1 MHLIKKKKLLIMT
14 VSLEETGRGH
24 FVRSKNLYQFLK
36 KKYFVNLVT
45 IDKKNIKSKFNSKFF
60 NKLNNLLKNNK
71 IIILD
76 FSNYLFFKK
85 KFFINLFS
93 LLKKFESKIVI
104 IDSLNK
110 DSILNYYNFLN
121 PIMIYPYIMNKKS
134 LFGLKYFNKTRKYLV
149 GPKYFILNKNN
160 NVKIY
165 KRMIKKILVSC
176 GGSDKEN
183 CTLKVI
189 KFFSKYR
196 NIFYLSC
203 VIGPFFNK
211 RSIYKIKNFIKSNKL
226 KKNVKLLFNIKNLTS
241 IFSNFGTV
249 ISTSGLTKYE
259 AAAYGI
265 PNIVITPNK
274 FQLKHN
280 FDFAKKKICLSI
292 KSNDFVKRE
301 KNIISFL
308 NNFVLLKKM
317 SKRSKN
323 LIDFKGSERIEKILI
338 SNFK

>member
-1 MHLIKKKKLLIMT
+1 MNLTKKKILIIT

-24 FVRSKNLYQFLK
+24 FVRSKNLYHFFK
-36 KKYFVNLVT
+36 KKHLVNVVT
-45 IDKKNIKSKFNSKFF
+45 IDKKILKTKFNSTFL
-60 NKLNNLLKNNK
+60 NKLNTLLKSNK

-85 KFFINLFS
+85 NFFINLFR

-134 LFGLKYFNKTRKYLV
+134 LFSLKYFNKTKKYLI

-160 NVKIY
+160 NVKID

-196 NIFYLSC
+196 NIFSLSC
-203 VIGPFFNK
+203 VMGPFFNK
-211 RSIYKIKNFIKSNKL
+211 VSICKIKNFIKSNRL

-241 IFSNFGTV
+241 IFINFGTV

-274 FQLKHN
+274 YQLKHN

-292 KSNDFVKRE
+292 KSNDFVKKE

-308 NNFVLLKKM
+308 NNFVLQKKM

>member
-1 MHLIKKKKLLIMT
+1 MDLTKKKILIIT

-24 FVRSKNLYQFLK
+24 FVRSESLYHFFKKKNLVK
-36 KKYFVNLVT
+36 VVT
-45 IDKKNIKSKFNSKFF
+45 IDKKILKTKFNLKF
-60 NKLNNLLKNNK
+60 LNELNILLRNNK

-85 KFFINLFS
+85 KFFITLLS
-93 LLKKFESKIVI
+93 LLKKFERKIVI

-110 DSILNYYNFLN
+110 DSILNYYNLLN

-134 LFGLKYFNKTRKYLV
+134 LFRLKYFNKTRKYLV

-160 NVKIY
+160 NVKID
-165 KRMIKKILVSC
+165 KRMINKILVSC
-176 GGSDKEN
+176 GGTDKEN

-203 VIGPFFNK
+203 VIGSFFSK
-211 RSIYKIKNFIKSNKL
+211 KSIYKIKNFIKSNKL

-241 IFSNFGTV
+241 IFSNYGTV

-274 FQLKHN
+274 YQLKHN
-280 FDFAKKKICLSI
+280 FYFAKKKICLSI
-292 KSNDFVKRE
+292 KSNDFVKKE

-308 NNFVLLKKM
+308 NNFILLKKI

-323 LIDFKGSERIEKILI
+323 LIDFKGLERIEKVLI